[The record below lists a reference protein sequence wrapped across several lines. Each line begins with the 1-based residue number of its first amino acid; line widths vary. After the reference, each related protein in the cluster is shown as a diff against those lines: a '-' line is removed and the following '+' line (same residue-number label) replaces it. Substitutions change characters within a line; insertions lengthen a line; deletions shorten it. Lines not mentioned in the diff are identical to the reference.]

1 MKKTIGLS
9 VIIPVFNEE
18 EVLHTVYARIT
29 QVMEACGEQYEL
41 LFVDDGSTDGTA
53 AVVRE
58 LARGDHRVKG
68 IIFSRNFGQQAAL
81 TAGIGRSSG
90 RGVILIDADLQDPP
104 EVIPAMIDK
113 WKEGYEVVYARRT
126 RRCGEPI
133 LKRMEAAI
141 FYRLLNSLTD
151 GMIPVDVGDFRLL
164 DRAVCD
170 AIKNLPER
178 NRYLRGLVSWVGFKQ
193 AAVEYSRQERCTG
206 SSKYFFAKRLR
217 LAADALLS
225 FSNAPLKLLLSI
237 GCLFS
242 LSGLILLIPGIFRVM
257 IVQEGFPLWLIII
270 ASNLFFCGIVLA
282 ALSVVSWYVAR
293 IYEEAKGRPLYII
306 AGEIGFA
313 PDEQPAAKGGEQL

>member
-1 MKKTIGLS
+1 MNKTIGLS

-18 EVLHTVYARIT
+18 EVLREAYSRIT
-29 QVMEACGEQYEL
+29 QVMEACGEHYEL

-53 AVVRE
+53 SLLRKLVQD
-58 LARGDHRVKG
+58 DHRVKG

-81 TAGIGRSSG
+81 SAGIECSSG
-90 RGVILIDADLQDPP
+90 SGVILIDADLQDPP
-104 EVIPAMIDK
+104 EVIPAMIDR

-126 RRCGEPI
+126 RRSGETI

-151 GMIPVDVGDFRLL
+151 GTIPVDVGDFRLL

-193 AAVEYSRQERCTG
+193 AVVEYSRQERCAG
-206 SSKYFFAKRLR
+206 SSKYFFTKRLR

-225 FSNAPLKLLLSI
+225 FSNAPLKLLLCF

-242 LSGLILLIPGIFRVM
+242 LAGLVLLIPGIFRIM
-257 IVQEGFPLWLIII
+257 ILQEGFPLWLIII

-282 ALSVVSWYVAR
+282 ALSVMSWYIAR
-293 IYEEAKGRPLYII
+293 IYDEAKGRPLYII
-306 AGEIGFA
+306 AGKIGFA
-313 PDEQPAAKGGEQL
+313 RDDSPAGKDGTK

>member
-1 MKKTIGLS
+1 MNKTIGLS

-18 EVLHTVYARIT
+18 EVLRKAYSRIT
-29 QVMEACGEQYEL
+29 QVMEACGEHYEL

-58 LARGDHRVKG
+58 LAQGDHRVKG

-81 TAGIGRSSG
+81 SAGIECSSG

-104 EVIPAMIDK
+104 EVIPAMIDR

-126 RRCGEPI
+126 RRSGETI

-141 FYRLLNSLTD
+141 FYRLLNSLTA
-151 GMIPVDVGDFRLL
+151 GIIPVD
-164 DRAVCD
+164 VCD

-193 AAVEYSRQERCTG
+193 AVVEYSRQERCAG
-206 SSKYFFAKRLR
+206 SSKYFFTKRLR

-225 FSNAPLKLLLSI
+225 FSNAPLKLLLCL

-242 LSGLILLIPGIFRVM
+242 LAGLILLIPGIFRIM

-282 ALSVVSWYVAR
+282 ALSVMSGYIAR
-293 IYEEAKGRPLYII
+293 IYDEAKGRPLYII
-306 AGEIGFA
+306 AGKIGFA
-313 PDEQPAAKGGEQL
+313 RDDSPEEIDGTQ